1 MVKTES
7 GEEIDPE
14 KLRTHGTVV
23 MQGLGAAVES
33 LDDSVFLSNI
43 LIAVGDR
50 HAKYNVNPEM
60 ITLLWPSIRDVLKE
74 RLNDDFTEESEMAWK
89 HVFDY
94 IAGKIAEGILQ
105 RKENN
110 LAS

>member
-1 MVKTES
+1 MVIFLVCYICYIDIFVSIEGYSLLCFRFFNSHEDLKKLFYRLMVKTES

-60 ITLLWPSIRDVLKE
+60 ITVS
-74 RLNDDFTEESEMAWK
+74 
-89 HVFDY
+89 
-94 IAGKIAEGILQ
+94 
-105 RKENN
+105 
-110 LAS
+110 